1 MSENNIHADV
11 NNDKSYAPI
20 TLDPVKLVDSY
31 LTQSSWRSKENSNV
45 SYNVGGYN
53 LFASGTISSAYWLDK
68 VYPPEIRNAHKD
80 AFMHIHDL
88 SQLMGYCAGWSLA
101 DLIKEG
107 LGGVRDK
114 IDAAPA
120 SHLSVLVNQMVNFVG
135 IMSNEWAGAQA
146 FSSVDTYLA
155 AFVKAENLSRKEVK
169 QCLQSLLY
177 GLNFPNRWGSQ
188 PPFSNITLDLNVPE
202 DLAKKHPY
210 VGGVAQ
216 EFTFADC
223 QEEITIIDEE
233 LFKLLIEGD
242 TKGNAFQYPIVTINI
257 TKDFKWDCE
266 VTKLLFQMTAKTGNP
281 YFANYVYG
289 DLKPSDTRSMCCR
302 LRLDLSELR
311 RSSSGGVGGAADKT
325 GSLGVVTL
333 NLPRFAYLSKH
344 DESTF
349 YRYLD
354 MYMDIAK
361 DSLEI
366 KRKYL
371 DTLMDAGFYPYSKR
385 YLGHFNNHFSTIGL
399 VGMNEMCENF
409 FEDHSDIS
417 TEKGKKFAEDV
428 LDYMRE
434 RISQY
439 QVETKHLYNLEATPA
454 ESTAYRLAKH
464 DVARYPDIITAGKLP
479 KDVYYTNSC
488 HLPVD
493 FTSDPWTAIRNQ
505 EDLQTKFSGGTV
517 WHCYLGESVD
527 DWTKVRDFVK
537 NVMCN
542 SKLPYITISPTY
554 SICPIHGFIKGN
566 HSVCPKCKDEQKA
579 KYSEALKEVEEKI
592 KEIQGECGC

>member
-1 MSENNIHADV
+1 
-11 NNDKSYAPI
+11 
-20 TLDPVKLVDSY
+20 
-31 LTQSSWRSKENSNV
+31 
-45 SYNVGGYN
+45 
-53 LFASGTISSAYWLDK
+53 
-68 VYPPEIRNAHKD
+68 
-80 AFMHIHDL
+80 MHIKNGTLKKIKDQVNIYCMNVEDNHTFYVDINKKKFAVKN
-88 SQLMGYCAGWSLA
+88 CAGWSLA

-120 SHLSVLVNQMVNFVG
+120 AHLSVLVNQMVNFVG

-146 FSSVDTYLA
+146 FSSVDTYLS

-223 QEEITIIDEE
+223 QEEITVIDEE

-257 TKDFKWDCE
+257 DKEFDWDCE

-289 DLKPSDTRSMCCR
+289 NLKKSDIRSMCCR

-311 RSSSGGVGGAADKT
+311 KSSSGGVGGAADKT

-344 DESTF
+344 DEATF

-385 YLGHFNNHFSTIGL
+385 YLGHFNNHFNTIGL

-428 LDYMRE
+428 LDHMRE

-454 ESTAYRLAKH
+454 ESTSYRLAKH

-493 FTSDPWTAIRNQ
+493 FTADPWVAIKNQ
-505 EDLQTKFSGGTV
+505 EDLQTKFTGGTV

-566 HSVCPKCKDEQKA
+566 HSVCPKCKDEQEA

-592 KEIQGECGC
+592 KEIQGGCGC